1 MTTVCSKVK
10 KNAANTQIKAAGAA
24 DVKYHQT
31 VAACGR
37 LSPISDPTFCMS
49 RLNEHVTLNC
59 DQLTP

>member
-37 LSPISDPTFCMS
+37 LSPISDPTFWMS
-49 RLNEHVTLNC
+49 RWTNIGSS
-59 DQLTP
+59 